1 MPERPTTIAFYLP
14 QFHPTPENDSWYGAG
29 FTEWSNVVQ
38 ARPLFAG
45 HYQPHLPSDFG
56 FYDLRVPAV
65 REAQARAARA
75 HGIDAFCF
83 YHYWFEGHRPL
94 RSVLDDVLRHGSPV
108 IPFCLAWANE
118 NWSRHWDASDHEVLL
133 RQRYSREDDDE
144 HAHFL
149 LRAMLHPDYLRVA
162 GRPVLFIYR
171 IQAMP
176 ESVATL
182 ARWRDIWRAGGLDEV
197 HIVKFDTH
205 GDDTD
210 PAGHGADAA
219 AQFLPHNMGNYVT
232 PTRIPAAHPDNLVF
246 DYEDVVHAYLGAEPA
261 PWRRYECVAPNWDN
275 SPRRGDGKSCILH
288 GSTPE
293 LYEAWL
299 SGAHRRAPG
308 DGLVLINAWNEW
320 AEGAHLEPDVRHGA
334 AYLRATARALGLTPP
349 ARVHELAPAPETER
363 PVVRDRFAELYLDV
377 LAAHTTTQRRL
388 SRLEGT
394 LERQIEFARGDADAE
409 ISRLRDEAASLFREN
424 ERLRAQLAEV
434 NERTGAAHA

>member
-14 QFHPTPENDSWYGAG
+14 QFHPTPENDGWYGAG
-29 FTEWSNVVQ
+29 FTEWRNVAQ
-38 ARPLFAG
+38 ARPLFEG
-45 HYQPHLPSDFG
+45 HYQPHLPADFG

-94 RSVLDDVLRHGSPV
+94 RHVVDDVMQHGSPA

-133 RQRYSREDDDE
+133 RQRYSPEDDEE
-144 HAHFL
+144 HGQFL
-149 LRAMLHPDYLRVA
+149 LRAMLHPHYLRVG

-176 ESVATL
+176 DPVATL
-182 ARWRDIWRAGGLDEV
+182 ARWRDMWRAGGLDEV

-205 GDDTD
+205 GDNTD
-210 PAGHGADAA
+210 PTAHGADAA
-219 AQFLPHNMGNYVT
+219 AQFLPHNMGHYVNRT
-232 PTRIPAAHPDNLVF
+232 ELPEAHPDNVIF
-246 DYEDVVHAYLGAEPA
+246 EYEDVVHAYLDADRP
-261 PWRRYECVAPNWDN
+261 PWRRYECIVPSWDN

-299 SGAHRRAPG
+299 SGAHRRSPG
-308 DGLVLINAWNEW
+308 GRAR
-320 AEGAHLEPDVRHGA
+320 PDQCVE
-334 AYLRATARALGLTPP
+334 
-349 ARVHELAPAPETER
+349 RV
-363 PVVRDRFAELYLDV
+363 
-377 LAAHTTTQRRL
+377 
-388 SRLEGT
+388 G
-394 LERQIEFARGDADAE
+394 
-409 ISRLRDEAASLFREN
+409 
-424 ERLRAQLAEV
+424 
-434 NERTGAAHA
+434 